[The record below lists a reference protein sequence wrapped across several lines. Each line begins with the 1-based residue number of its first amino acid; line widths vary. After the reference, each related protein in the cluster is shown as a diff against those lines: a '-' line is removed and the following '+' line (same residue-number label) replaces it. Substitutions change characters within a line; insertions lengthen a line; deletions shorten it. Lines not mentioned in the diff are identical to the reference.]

1 MKVWVNGTFDVV
13 HLGHIKLFEYAKSFG
28 SLRVAIDSDERVK
41 SLKGPHRPFNNL
53 ESRIE
58 FLLSIKYIDEVV
70 TFSTDIELVEQI
82 KSYSPD
88 IMVIGGDYRGKPI
101 IGSDF
106 INKILYFDRIDKFST
121 SNILSYENSCN
132 RGNL

>member
-1 MKVWVNGTFDVV
+1 M
-13 HLGHIKLFEYAKSFG
+13 FEYAKSFG
-28 SLRVAIDSDERVK
+28 NLRVAIDSDERVRT
-41 SLKGPHRPFNNL
+41 LKGPNRPFNNL

-70 TFSTDIELVEQI
+70 SFSTDMELIEQI

-88 IMVIGGDYRGKPI
+88 IMVIGGDWREKPI
-101 IGSDF
+101 IGSEF
-106 INKILYFDRIDKFST
+106 INKILYFDRIEKFST